1 MLSVMS
7 TLVGTITAIMTLANP
22 QPSQPSQPFLSTW
35 VSSFIFAL
43 LVMLPIGATIFTVLS
58 KLINLYLP
66 TWSVV
71 QKNLLQG
78 AFMALIMESIMAV
91 VTIIS
96 GHNYASLTQF
106 VGMFFNSL
114 VYALPVG
121 LTFSCLM
128 TLVIKPRIEK
138 MLANE
143 ATA

>member
-7 TLVGTITAIMTLANP
+7 ILVGTITAIMTLANL
-22 QPSQPSQPFLSTW
+22 QPSQPFLSTW